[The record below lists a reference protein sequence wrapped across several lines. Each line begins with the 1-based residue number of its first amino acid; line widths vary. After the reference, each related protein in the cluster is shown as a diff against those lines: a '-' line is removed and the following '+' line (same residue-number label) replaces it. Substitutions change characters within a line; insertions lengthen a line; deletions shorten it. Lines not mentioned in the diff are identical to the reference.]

1 MQSRCRSHFY
11 VRGPILLFYFERRL
25 EPPLQ
30 NLLSRY
36 FGWCIH
42 IMNSSL
48 DFKTAFF
55 AVIFKTMSL
64 YETATLTAEC
74 TRFLVVH
81 HVICDRTLRSFA
93 HSFDR
98 PLHGDPAQ
106 AYKKKQKNK
115 TKTEITLRLT
125 QSTSFISTPKAAFV
139 TLRCKSRLAIRSN
152 FATSNHNL
160 ASQQNSEWT
169 VLPPLRSRDT
179 TPCPGQSLAKVNLWK
194 RVWKHNEFHLGGT
207 IADFKLPESRI
218 ILFTHCALSPAFLLY
233 YFGPISS
240 TPALLTP
247 CFISPTYLPQRIRSG
262 QSINQSFCH

>member
-106 AYKKKQKNK
+106 AYKKKQKKTKQRQKLHFASPNQHPLYPLRKQLLSRYVASPDLPSVRTLQLSTTTWQANK
-115 TKTEITLRLT
+115 TPNE
-125 QSTSFISTPKAAFV
+125 QSFLHCAVVTPRHV
-139 TLRCKSRLAIRSN
+139 QDNPLQKSIY
-152 FATSNHNL
+152 
-160 ASQQNSEWT
+160 E
-169 VLPPLRSRDT
+169 
-179 TPCPGQSLAKVNLWK
+179 
-194 RVWKHNEFHLGGT
+194 NEFGST
-207 IADFKLPESRI
+207 TS
-218 ILFTHCALSPAFLLY
+218 S
-233 YFGPISS
+233 ISVARLR
-240 TPALLTP
+240 TLN
-247 CFISPTYLPQRIRSG
+247 FQ
-262 QSINQSFCH
+262 NHE